1 MEGQGAKTYQEM
13 RVWGAARAVKQAL
26 YDLADTDAFLK
37 EERLRNQLRE
47 AAASA
52 VSHIGEGYGRF
63 DPRDH
68 ARFLKM
74 GRASLIECQNHLVD
88 AVDRRVITETIRQ
101 EHDLKIQGVLR
112 GLTPLISYLQSPQAR
127 TNVERIKRKR
137 AQRRKR
143 KGGNDEPGTQNS

>member
-1 MEGQGAKTYQEM
+1 M

-26 YDLADTDAFLK
+26 YDLADTDAF
-37 EERLRNQLRE
+37 
-47 AAASA
+47 
-52 VSHIGEGYGRF
+52 
-63 DPRDH
+63 
-68 ARFLKM
+68 
-74 GRASLIECQNHLVD
+74 NHLVD